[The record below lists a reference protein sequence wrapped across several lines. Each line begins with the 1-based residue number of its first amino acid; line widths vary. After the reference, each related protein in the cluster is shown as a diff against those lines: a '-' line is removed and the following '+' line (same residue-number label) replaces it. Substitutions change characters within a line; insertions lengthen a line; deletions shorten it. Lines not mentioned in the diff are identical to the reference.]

1 MSLLKPPPNIRSADN
16 HIGLEDFYAVPELH
30 QFIYM
35 PTRGHWPKESV
46 DSILPPIQM
55 PYKRNGNFVKLKPS
69 AWLKQYRRVEQIT
82 WIPGLPEII
91 EDKLISDG
99 GWKKR
104 PGAHGLNLY
113 QPPTII
119 YGDAAQ
125 AEPWVKH
132 LDTLYPEDAKDITNW
147 CAHRVQHPSVK
158 INHAL
163 VMGGGHGIC
172 KDCLLQALK
181 MTVGPWNLHKIS
193 VTDFPAQ
200 DSPFVKAVVLRMNEA
215 HDLGESGRADRYALY
230 ERTKIYAAAPPDVL
244 TCVDKYI
251 RRFYVPNVLGL
262 IITTNHKTDGVYL
275 PSDDRRHLVAWS
287 ECTKEQFDKGFWNE
301 RWRWLLSE
309 GGAGHVAAY
318 LAQRDLKAF
327 NPGAVPRQTTAFFE
341 IVNVSQAPEDAE
353 LADILDD
360 MERDER
366 EQPKRPDVCCLL
378 AILASPRGAA
388 LEWLLDR
395 RHRRS
400 IPHRMERCG
409 YIAYRNPN
417 ADDGLWKI
425 NDRRQTLYVKT
436 SLSPQQRVQAVQDY
450 MLRGWKAAGNS

>member
-1 MSLLKPPPNIRSADN
+1 MSLLKPPPNVRSADN
-16 HIGLEDFYAVPELH
+16 HIGLEDFYAVPESH

-35 PTRGHWPKESV
+35 PTRAHWPKESV
-46 DSILPPIQM
+46 DSILPPVQM
-55 PYKRNGNFVKLKPS
+55 PYKRNGKFVKLKPS
-69 AWLKQYRRVEQIT
+69 AWLKQFRRVEQIT
-82 WIPGLPEII
+82 WAPGLPEII

-113 QPPTII
+113 QPPTIT

-132 LDTLYPEDAKDITNW
+132 LEMLYPEDAEDITNW

-163 VMGGGHGIC
+163 VMGGGQGIG
-172 KDCLLQALK
+172 KDWLLQALK
-181 MTVGPWNLHKIS
+181 LAVGAWNFHEIS
-193 VTDFPAQ
+193 PTDLLTQ
-200 DSPFVKAVVLRMNEA
+200 YTPFVKAVVLRMNEA

-244 TCVDKYI
+244 ACVDKYI

-275 PSDDRRHLVAWS
+275 PSDDRRHLVTWS
-287 ECTKEQFDKGFWNE
+287 DRTKEQFDKEFWNE
-301 RWRWLLSE
+301 CWRWLLFK
-309 GGAGHVAAY
+309 GGAGHVAAF

-353 LADILDD
+353 LADVLDG
-360 MERDER
+360 MERDELQ
-366 EQPKRPDVCCLL
+366 QPKRPDVCCLL
-378 AILASPRGAA
+378 SILTSPQGAA

-425 NDRRQTLYVKT
+425 NGRRQTLYVQT
-436 SLSPQQRVQAVQDY
+436 SLTPQQRAQAVQDY
-450 MLRGWKAAGNS
+450 MLRIGKAAGNS